1 MELIE
6 KLCDMI
12 EDELHDAEK
21 YAMCALKYKTEYPEL
36 ADTFIG
42 LSGEEM
48 RHKNM
53 LHDQVERIIGK
64 YREKNG
70 EPPEGMKALYEYLH
84 RKQIEHAKAVKGY
97 QEMYRE

>member
-6 KLCDMI
+6 KLSDMI

-53 LHDQVERIIGK
+53 LHDQVERIISK

-70 EPPEGMKALYEYLH
+70 EPHKEMLAVYDYLH
-84 RKQIEHAKAVKGY
+84 KKQIEHSAEVKTY
-97 QEMYRE
+97 QDMYRE

>member
-6 KLCDMI
+6 KLSDMI
-12 EDELHDAEK
+12 EEEIDDAEK
-21 YAMCALKYKTEYPEL
+21 YAKCALKYKTEYPEL

-53 LHDQVERIIGK
+53 LHDQVERIISK

-70 EPPEGMKALYEYLH
+70 EPPKEMKAIYDYLH
-84 RKQIEHAKAVKGY
+84 RKQIEHTKDVKAL

>member
-6 KLCDMI
+6 KLSDMI
-12 EDELHDAEK
+12 EEEIDDAEK
-21 YAMCALKYKTEYPEL
+21 YAKCALKYKTEYPEL

-70 EPPEGMKALYEYLH
+70 EPPKEMKAIYDYLH

>member
-6 KLCDMI
+6 KLSDMI
-12 EDELHDAEK
+12 EEEIDDAKK
-21 YAMCALKYKTEYPEL
+21 YAKCALKYKTDYPEL

-53 LHDQVERIIGK
+53 LHDQVERIISK

-70 EPPEGMKALYEYLH
+70 EPPKEMKAIYDYLH
-84 RKQIEHAKAVKGY
+84 RKQIEHTKDVKAL

>member
-6 KLCDMI
+6 KLSDMI

-53 LHDQVERIIGK
+53 LHDQVVRCIEK
-64 YREKNG
+64 YKEKNG
-70 EPPEGMKALYEYLH
+70 EPPKEMLAVYDYLH
-84 RKQIEHAKAVKGY
+84 KKQIEHSAEVKTY
-97 QEMYRE
+97 QDMYRE